1 MAKVSILMNG
11 YNSERYLKKA
21 IDSVYAQTFDDWE
34 IIFIDNYST
43 DGTKKIVDGYSEK
56 IKYYKTKK
64 NLNLGSA
71 RNFGLRYCCADYL
84 AFLDTDDIWV
94 DSKLEKQVEAMDEDT
109 ALVYS
114 SLITIDSNG
123 KDLRK
128 TKINKA
134 PNFPSLL
141 NRYDINMLTVMI
153 NLRLIKFKFKFDE
166 NLSYCPD
173 YDVFMDLAAQ
183 RLKFKSI
190 DIPLARYRIHG
201 NSLSSKT
208 KDIQVKEI
216 SIVLNKLQKKY
227 PYLSE
232 EYQELLNNSI
242 IKSKYLIKTK
252 FFLKEEEYFNAAITL
267 LLLSKINKKYLI
279 FSAPLFLPVINRLIY
294 KLIISKYL

>member
-34 IIFIDNYST
+34 IIFIDNCST

-71 RNFGLRYCCADYL
+71 RNFGLKYCCADYL

-94 DSKLEKQVEAMDEDT
+94 DSKLEDQIKVMDEST
-109 ALVYS
+109 VLVYS
-114 SLITIDSNG
+114 SVITIDSNG
-123 KDLRK
+123 KDLRRTKVSK
-128 TKINKA
+128 T
-134 PNFPSLL
+134 PSFPSLL
-141 NRYDINMLTVMI
+141 HRYDINMQSVMI
-153 NLRLIKFKFKFDE
+153 NLRLIKFKVKFDE

-173 YDVFMDLAAQ
+173 YDLFMNLAAQ
-183 RLKFKSI
+183 QLQFKSI
-190 DIPLARYRIHG
+190 DIPLVRYRVHG

-208 KDIQVKEI
+208 GDIQVKEI
-216 SIVLNKLQKKY
+216 SIVLNNLQKKY

-232 EYQELLNNSI
+232 KYQELFNNSI
-242 IKSKYLIKTK
+242 IKSKYLIKAK
-252 FFLKEEEYFNAAITL
+252 FFLKEGEYFNAAIIFL
-267 LLLSKINKKYLI
+267 SLSKINKKYLI
-279 FSAPLFLPVINRLIY
+279 ISVFLFLPVINIVIY
-294 KLIISKYL
+294 KLIFSKYF